1 MSFNG
6 VFGILDISASGLS
19 AQRKNLEVR
28 ASNIANMQSVDSETG
43 QPYRAREVQFN
54 EIRPRGGFTRFLR
67 NSKLRLARL
76 STRHLP
82 SLKDRERELAMGVE
96 AAQFE
101 VRDAPTKKVYAPD
114 NPNADEQGYIETS
127 DINVVDEMVKLLSAS
142 RAYEANVTVVGAAK
156 NMFNKAL
163 EI

>member
-1 MSFNG
+1 
-6 VFGILDISASGLS
+6 
-19 AQRKNLEVR
+19 
-28 ASNIANMQSVDSETG
+28 
-43 QPYRAREVQFN
+43 
-54 EIRPRGGFTRFLR
+54 
-67 NSKLRLARL
+67 
-76 STRHLP
+76 
-82 SLKDRERELAMGVE
+82 
-96 AAQFE
+96 
-101 VRDAPTKKVYAPD
+101 VYAPD